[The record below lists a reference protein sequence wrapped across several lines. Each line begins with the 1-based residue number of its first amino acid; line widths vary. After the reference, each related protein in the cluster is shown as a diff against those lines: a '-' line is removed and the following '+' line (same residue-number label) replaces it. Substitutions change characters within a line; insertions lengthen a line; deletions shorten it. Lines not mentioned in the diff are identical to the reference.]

1 MGILVDPRSA
11 ALFVVESA
19 LRPPPPLDYNQW
31 AETNIRF
38 GSESPFPGPYR
49 KETNPPIA
57 RILEC
62 LGPEHPCRTVTLA
75 ASIQIFKTTVA
86 QIFIGASMDL
96 DPGPMLYTL
105 PTHDNAMRWARTK
118 WAPMRKQS
126 DALKRIF
133 GDVKS
138 RDSTDTTLYQERRDG
153 RGWVQI
159 SGANSEASLAM
170 ISVPR
175 QVQDD
180 LAKWDVNEAGDPER
194 QADGRSSAFDWAKV
208 FKISSP
214 RVAKTCR
221 ITRAFLAGTQ
231 ERWHVPCPHVECG
244 IFQPLEWANFQA
256 NIDKE
261 HPELAHFSCVACGA
275 DIEHKHKLDIVSR
288 GKWVAENPSTKDVSF
303 HIWRAYAPT
312 RDWESIALEW
322 LAAEGDPS
330 AEQVFYNEVLGLA
343 FERASEAPPW
353 EAIRDRANA
362 ADNYDR
368 GRIPVGALI
377 VVIGVDCQG
386 DRTECHI
393 KGFGENLKRWTIDYE
408 VIPFHI
414 STKEARDALDLLLAR
429 QWPDEF
435 GNVRGVDM
443 LAIDGNAWTNDVF
456 GWARERRHGWKRVI
470 IVRGAKSDQAPPLM
484 LTKSE
489 KRPDGTTRK
498 AQKRFYNV
506 GVSQLKSSFYEH
518 LKKIDPLSRGWC
530 GYPKGLSDEFFRQMT
545 AERREIITDRWGYP
559 RAVWRL
565 DHDRNEVLDTEMY
578 AEAAAIRCGFYTRTP
593 EQWGALRAYLE
604 RPIERGQAE
613 LFDPANT
620 PNVVSQAAHVAAPAV
635 DKSSQKLTPPR
646 VQQDTS
652 RGWMDD
658 WMP

>member
-1 MGILVDPRSA
+1 MGILVDPEIAVLS
-11 ALFVVESA
+11 VIEIVS
-19 LRPPPPLDYNQW
+19 RPPPPLDFNQW
-31 AETNIRF
+31 AEANIVF
-38 GSESPFPGPYR
+38 GSESPFPGPY
-49 KETNPPIA
+49 KSATNPPIA

-62 LGPEHPCRTVTLA
+62 LGPDHPCRTVSLA

-105 PTHDNAMRWARTK
+105 PTHDNAMRWSRTK
-118 WAPMRKQS
+118 WAPMRKKS
-126 DALKRIF
+126 AALKRVF
-133 GDVKS
+133 GEIKT
-138 RDSTDTTLYQERRDG
+138 RDSTDTALYQESKDG
-153 RGWVQI
+153 RGWLQI

-221 ITRAFLAGTQ
+221 ITRAYLAGTQ
-231 ERWHVPCPHVECG
+231 DRWHVPCPHEGCG
-244 IFQPLEWANFQA
+244 HFQPLEWANFQA

-261 HPELAHFSCVACGA
+261 KPELAHFSCVSCGA
-275 DIEHKHKLDIVSR
+275 AIEHKHKLEIVAR
-288 GKWVAENPSTKDVSF
+288 GKWVAENPAAKDVSF

-312 RDWESIALEW
+312 RDWESIAREW

-353 EAIRDRANA
+353 EAIRDRAGA
-362 ADNYDR
+362 EVPESYER
-368 GRIPVGALI
+368 GRVPPGALI
-377 VVIGVDCQG
+377 VNVGVDCQG
-386 DRTECHI
+386 DRVECHI

-414 STKEARDALDLLLAR
+414 STKECRDALDLLLAR
-429 QWPDEF
+429 KWPDAF
-435 GNVRGVDM
+435 GNARGIDM

-456 GWARERRHGWKRVI
+456 GWVRERRHGWMRVI

-484 LTKSE
+484 LTKTE
-489 KRPDGTTRK
+489 RKPDGTTRK
-498 AQKRFYNV
+498 TQKRFYNV

-518 LKKIDPLSRGWC
+518 LKKIDPLARGYC

-545 AERREIITDRWGYP
+545 AERREVVTDRWGYP
-559 RAVWRL
+559 RAIWRL

-593 EQWGALRAYLE
+593 EQWSALRADRE
-604 RPIERGQAE
+604 KTNEKGQAE

-620 PNVVSQAAHVAAPAV
+620 PITSSAHIARPVEKNPNAL
-635 DKSSQKLTPPR
+635 KR
-646 VQQDTS
+646 VG
-652 RGWMDD
+652 RKGEWMQ
-658 WMP
+658 